1 MSDTTVTTGRLSKHR
16 DRCNGTKSASTEE
29 EDDDIGAGGQ
39 RIGFSAN
46 GLEDLPPPPPPAP
59 PPPPPPPPL
68 IATTH
73 SRFGPIKSSGR
84 QPRSQFSAYQIDM
97 LSRRFERCRYVSYSE
112 RVHMARELSMSEH
125 QVKVWFQNRRT
136 KERRKRE
143 NNEVEKAKEIL
154 YRTAGCQ
161 LEPPSMSMAIPYQCP
176 YSDVIDASTCLHGER
191 RDFSN

>member
-1 MSDTTVTTGRLSKHR
+1 MWGLFV
-16 DRCNGTKSASTEE
+16 
-29 EDDDIGAGGQ
+29 DDDIGAAGQ

-46 GLEDLPPPPPPAP
+46 GLEDMPRLLPSPP

-68 IATTH
+68 IATAH
-73 SRFGPIKSSGR
+73 PRFRPIKSGR

-97 LSRRFERCRYVSYSE
+97 LSRRFEQCRYVSYSE

-154 YRTAGCQ
+154 YRTAGCR
-161 LEPPSMSMAIPYQCP
+161 LEPSMTIPYQCP